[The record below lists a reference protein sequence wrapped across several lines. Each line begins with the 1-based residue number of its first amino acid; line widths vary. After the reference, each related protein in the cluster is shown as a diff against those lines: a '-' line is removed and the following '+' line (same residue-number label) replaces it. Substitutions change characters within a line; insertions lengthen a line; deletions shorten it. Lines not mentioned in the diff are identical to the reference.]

1 MKHIYYFFFVEL
13 SKNEMLKKYKDS
25 GHPEYQ
31 CFAEVSEDILDP
43 GSTMLTNKEVKEIV
57 EENSKMKMKPF
68 QFNFF
73 LLIAIWNTCNI
84 WDTVYCV
91 ESIFH
96 TLDSA
101 PRYEER
107 KKQEKRTRKGKNIA
121 GGSPLVNWINM
132 ERECMELLQNNVLL
146 PSYVIGFN
154 YNNNYINFSI

>member
-1 MKHIYYFFFVEL
+1 MKHIYNFFFVEF

-68 QFNFF
+68 RLQFGLRFMTF
-73 LLIAIWNTCNI
+73 CYILL
-84 WDTVYCV
+84 VYM
-91 ESIFH
+91 
-96 TLDSA
+96 T
-101 PRYEER
+101 
-107 KKQEKRTRKGKNIA
+107 
-121 GGSPLVNWINM
+121 PLMNWINM